1 MYKLIN
7 NAKINTAEYEKVFDE
22 FFPYAKE
29 RLGFDIDFKIVFES
43 DPENAKKFF
52 AGTAHYNPNNHTITV
67 YVDNRHPKD
76 VLRSVAHELVHHA
89 QNCRGEFDGE
99 METGEGYAQT
109 DPHLSKM
116 EDEAYLLGNRLVRDY
131 EDGKKTRGDK
141 LYEALVKKFIRRK

>member
-7 NAKINTAEYEKVFDE
+7 KANIDTTRYEKVFDK
-22 FFPYAKE
+22 FFPYVRD
-29 RLGFDIDFKIVFES
+29 RLGFSMDFTLVFES

-52 AGTAHYNPNNHTITV
+52 AGTAHYNPANNTVTV

-76 VLRSVAHELVHHA
+76 ILRSVAHELVHHM
-89 QNCRGEFDGE
+89 QNERGEFDGDV
-99 METGEGYAQT
+99 ETGEGYAQT

-131 EDGKKTRGDK
+131 EDMAKLKNQR
-141 LYEALVKKFIRRK
+141 LYETLVNKLVRK